1 MSNLA
6 SHSKLHFWCRLRL
19 LCPRFVAQNLKP
31 ELDAPE
37 LIKPYGGELICLLV
51 DDQHKHELID
61 HAGRLPSL
69 QLSHRSLCDLELLA
83 CGAFSPLDR
92 FMGRADYHSVLDDMR
107 LSNGTLFPIPI
118 SLPIDESQALHIGE
132 EIALRDLKNNLIAV
146 LTVEEIFE
154 WDLLREAERVCGT
167 TDARHP
173 LVAEMHT
180 WGKRYISGP
189 LKVLNL
195 PKHFN
200 FVELRH
206 TPSQVRKLLST
217 KGHANVVAFQTR
229 NPMHRAHEELTK
241 QAAAKIGGC
250 LLLHPVVGQ
259 TKAGDVDHY
268 TRVRGYTV
276 LVEKYYDPRRTVLS
290 LLPLAMRMAGPREAL
305 WHALIRRNY
314 GANHFIVGRDH
325 ASPGADSEGKPFY
338 GPYAAQQLL
347 DEFSQELG
355 VTMVP
360 FNELV
365 YLPNEGRYV
374 EADRAPK
381 GTRALSL
388 SGTRVRREYLEAG
401 KPLPEWFTRSEVA
414 GILAKAYPPRH
425 QKGFC
430 IWFTGLS
437 GAGKT
442 TIAEVVTERLAEIGR
457 QVTVLDGDVVR
468 THLSKGLGFSKDDR
482 DTNILRIGYV
492 ASEIVRH
499 HGAVICAAVSPY
511 RAARNE
517 VRNLVGHDNFI
528 LVFVDTPLEVCE
540 QRDIKGMYGKA
551 RRGEIHGFTGIDDP
565 YEAPSDPDLT
575 VETINCSPED
585 NARKILAYL
594 FSQGFLQAESEVR
607 MLA

>member
-1 MSNLA
+1 M
-6 SHSKLHFWCRLRL
+6 
-19 LCPRFVAQNLKP
+19 AQNLKP
-31 ELDAPE
+31 KSDASE
-37 LIKPYGGELICLLV
+37 LIAPCGGELVNLLV
-51 DDQHKHELID
+51 TDQERDELVE
-61 HAGRLPSL
+61 HAGRLTSI
-69 QLSHRSLCDLELLA
+69 QLTHRSLCDLELLS

-92 FMGRADYHSVLDDMR
+92 FMGRADYHSVLEHMR
-107 LSNGTLFPIPI
+107 LIGGALFPIPI
-118 SLPIDESQALHIGE
+118 TLPVDESHALRTGQ

-146 LTVEEIFE
+146 MAIEEIFE
-154 WDLLREAERVCGT
+154 WDLQHEAARVCGT
-167 TDARHP
+167 TDVRHP

-189 LKVLNL
+189 IKVLSR
-195 PKHFN
+195 PKHFD
-200 FVELRH
+200 FVELRR
-206 TPSQVRKLLST
+206 TPAEVRELLWT
-217 KGHANVVAFQTR
+217 RGHANVVAFQTR

-241 QAAAKIGGC
+241 QAAERIGGC

-259 TKAGDVDHY
+259 TRAGDVDHY
-268 TRVRGYTV
+268 TRVRVYKV
-276 LVEKYYDPRRTVLS
+276 LMEKYYDRRRTVLS

-325 ASPGADSEGKPFY
+325 ASPGIDSTGKPFY
-338 GPYAAQQLL
+338 GPYDAQHLL
-347 DEFSQELG
+347 QQFAGETG
-355 VTMVP
+355 VTPVP

-365 YLPNEGRYV
+365 YLPQERRYI
-374 EADRAPK
+374 EANKVPESAEV
-381 GTRALSL
+381 LSI

-401 KPLPEWFTRSEVA
+401 KTLPEWFTRSEVA
-414 GILAKAYPPRH
+414 AILAKAYPPRH

-430 IWFTGLS
+430 IWLSGLS

-442 TIAEVVTERLAEIGR
+442 SIAEVLTEQLAEIGR

-468 THLSKGLGFSKDDR
+468 THLSKGLGFSKEDR

-499 HGAVICAAVSPY
+499 NGAVICAAVSPY

-517 VRNLVGHDNFI
+517 VRNLVGPANFI
-528 LVFVDTPLEVCE
+528 MVFVDTPLEICE

-551 RRGEIHGFTGIDDP
+551 RRGEIQGFTGIDDP
-565 YEAPSDPDLT
+565 YEVPLDPDLT

-585 NARKILAYL
+585 NAAQVLNYL
-594 FSQGFLQAESEVR
+594 FSKGFLQ
-607 MLA
+607 LATTPGFVN